1 MWSFEI
7 EALQA
12 GYRSVAGV
20 DEAGRGP
27 LAGPVVSAAVI
38 LPREFAVEG
47 VTDSKKLTPKKR
59 DLLFDRIVAHAAG
72 VATGV
77 ADVHE
82 IDSLNILQ
90 AALLS
95 MKRAV
100 ESLDTPPD
108 CLLIDGKFTIDHAA
122 PQTAVIKGDARSIS
136 IAAASI
142 IAKVTRDRIMAQLH
156 EQYPRYGFDR
166 HKGYPTAAHRAALQ
180 KWGPCPVHR
189 RTFRGV
195 AEVWH

>member
-1 MWSFEI
+1 M
-7 EALQA
+7 
-12 GYRSVAGV
+12 
-20 DEAGRGP
+20 
-27 LAGPVVSAAVI
+27 
-38 LPREFAVEG
+38 EG

-82 IDSLNILQ
+82 IDALNILQ

-100 ESLDTPPD
+100 ESLDPPPD

-122 PQTAVIKGDARSIS
+122 PQTAVIKGDAPQHLHCRSLHHCQGHPGPDSWHSSMSS
-136 IAAASI
+136 I
-142 IAKVTRDRIMAQLH
+142 
-156 EQYPRYGFDR
+156 PRYGFDR
-166 HKGYPTAAHRAALQ
+166 HKGYPTAAHRV
-180 KWGPCPVHR
+180 C
-189 RTFRGV
+189 V
-195 AEVWH
+195 AEVGPLPGPSQDLPGGS